1 MERKTNLTLHLI
13 QVLNKILRMNYLDN
27 LFFAILLTFG
37 AYYFVKNVK
46 KIIRNINLGQAI
58 NRSDNASE
66 RWKNMAMIALG
77 QSKMVKRPVAGIL
90 HIIVYLGFVIIN
102 IEVLEII
109 IDGLFGTHRV
119 FSFLGIVYDLLI
131 GSFEILALL
140 VLVAVIVFLIRRNGI
155 KLKRF
160 ISSDLKGWPKSDA
173 NYILYFEIV
182 LMSLFLLMN
191 AADFHLQN
199 ISGGFGHYHQAGS
212 FPISQYIA
220 PFFDGMNP
228 TSVAFFERIFW
239 WIHITGILIFLN
251 YLYFSKHLH
260 ILLAFPN
267 TYFADLNP
275 KGQLDNLASVTKEV
289 RLMMDPN
296 ADPYATPVI
305 DETRGG
311 AELSEANAA
320 PTKFGAS
327 DVQDLNWVQLLNAY
341 TCTECGRCT
350 SSCPA
355 NQTGKK
361 LSPRKI
367 MMDTRD
373 RLEEVGKNIDA
384 NKGVFIPDNKS
395 LLNDY
400 ISSEELWACTSCNA
414 CVEECPVN
422 ISPLSIIMDMR
433 RYLVMEQSA
442 APMPLNAMMTNIE
455 NNGAPW
461 QYNQQDRLNW
471 KNEN

>member
-1 MERKTNLTLHLI
+1 
-13 QVLNKILRMNYLDN
+13 MNYLDN
-27 LFFAILLTFG
+27 ILFAILLIAGFG
-37 AYYFVKNVK
+37 FFASSVK
-46 KIIRNINLGQAI
+46 KIIRNINLGVDVD
-58 NRSDNASE
+58 RKDNPKA

-90 HIIVYLGFVIIN
+90 HIVVYLGFIIIN
-102 IEVLEII
+102 IELLEII

-119 FSFLGIVYDLLI
+119 FAPYLGVVYNVLI
-131 GSFEILALL
+131 ASFEILALL
-140 VLVAVIVFLIRRNGI
+140 VLAAVTTFWIRRNI
-155 KLKRF
+155 VRLKRF
-160 ISSDLKGWPKSDA
+160 INRDLDGFPKSDA
-173 NYILYFEIV
+173 NYILYFEMV
-182 LMSLFLLMN
+182 LMTLFLLMN
-191 AADFHLQN
+191 ASDLHLQN
-199 ISGGFGHYHQAGS
+199 VPGGFSHFIKAGS
-212 FPISQYIA
+212 FPVSQFIA
-220 PFFDGMNP
+220 PIFNGMSNELVMLL
-228 TSVAFFERIFW
+228 SEAFW
-239 WIHITGILIFLN
+239 WLHITGILIFMN

-267 TYFADLNP
+267 TYFANLKP
-275 KGQLDNLASVTKEV
+275 QGQFDNLDSVTKEV
-289 RLMMDPN
+289 KLMMDPN
-296 ADPYATPVI
+296 ADPFAAAPV
-305 DETRGG
+305 DE
-311 AELSEANAA
+311 NAA
-320 PTKFGAS
+320 PAKFGAS

-373 RLEEVGKNIDA
+373 RLEEVGKNIDV
-384 NKGVFIPDNKS
+384 NKGVFVPDNKT
-395 LLNDY
+395 LLNNY
-400 ISSEELWACTSCNA
+400 ITPEELWACTSCNA

-442 APMPLNAMMTNIE
+442 APMSLNAMMTNIE

>member
-1 MERKTNLTLHLI
+1 MS
-13 QVLNKILRMNYLDN
+13 YLDT
-27 LFFAILLTFG
+27 LLFAIILVLGFG
-37 AYYFVKNVK
+37 FFTINIR
-46 KIIRNINLGQAI
+46 KIIRNINLGQDI
-58 NRSDNASE
+58 NRSDNPAS

-90 HIIVYLGFVIIN
+90 HIIVYIGFVIIN
-102 IEVLEII
+102 LELLEII
-109 IDGLFGTHRV
+109 IDGLFGTHRI
-119 FSFLGIVYDLLI
+119 FSFLGTFYDILI
-131 GSFEILALL
+131 GSFEILAFL
-140 VLVAVIVFLIRRNGI
+140 VLVAVLVFYSRRNII

-160 ISSDLKGWPKSDA
+160 IHSDLKGWPKSDA

-199 ISGGFGHYHQAGS
+199 IPGGFGHYSQVGS
-212 FPISQYIA
+212 FPISQFIA
-220 PFFDGMNP
+220 PIFNGLSESLVMMI
-228 TSVAFFERIFW
+228 ERAVW
-239 WIHITGILIFLN
+239 WMHIIGILIFLN

-267 TYFADLNP
+267 TYFANLNP
-275 KGQLDNLASVTKEV
+275 LGQFDNLESVTKEV
-289 RLMMDPN
+289 KLMMDPN
-296 ADPYATPVI
+296 ANPYATAPI
-305 DETRGG
+305 DE
-311 AELSEANAA
+311 NAV
-320 PTKFGAS
+320 PSKFGAS

-350 SSCPA
+350 SVCPA

-384 NKGVFIPDNKS
+384 NKGIFIPDNKT
-395 LLNDY
+395 LLNDF
-400 ISSEELWACTSCNA
+400 ITPEELWACTSCNA
-414 CVEECPVN
+414 CVYECPVN

-442 APMPLNAMMTNIE
+442 APMPLNAMMSNIE

-471 KNEN
+471 KNE